1 MTTPRPFKRAI
12 VGSASAD
19 TAASVPTCKLHARTQ
34 PSAASIVE
42 EIARNAAALKDVD
55 ANALDEPALDA
66 LRQARVNINDVLL
79 FRSGRS
85 SAQTSRQKALAEE
98 SLLPLDVLAL
108 VMSFLAPQDM
118 ARACQ
123 VSRHFDDAVAHG
135 VCLRIEHLFREA
147 PVSYIFD
154 RPWRRSAFERKGRKA
169 KAGEVVVKRWVDAT
183 AQKLETL
190 EDDAAQLRLL
200 LDKLYVQNNNTP
212 SIDRVSRR
220 DMRDLDHDVAALYLD
235 ELWER
240 VEEFGRT
247 FSGEDEVR
255 AQCLMTLLQLSR
267 CAHRP
272 EMLLPHAALFAER
285 VRHCSDG
292 ASLCF
297 FCELPSAAFAEHA
310 EVALQ
315 GPVLDNDDSLWCE
328 RFMEALLKLP
338 QPDLMRLAP
347 LLETRLAALA
357 NSKQKK
363 VRALAAKLLRSMR

>member
-1 MTTPRPFKRAI
+1 M
-12 VGSASAD
+12 
-19 TAASVPTCKLHARTQ
+19 PTCKLHARTQ

-55 ANALDEPALDA
+55 VNALDEPALDA
-66 LRQARVNINDVLL
+66 LRQATVNIGYVLYA
-79 FRSGRS
+79 RSGPS

-147 PVSYIFD
+147 PVAFNFH

-247 FSGEDEVR
+247 LSGEDEVR
-255 AQCLMTLLQLSR
+255 AQCLMCVLQLAGQ

-285 VRHCSDG
+285 FRDCSV
-292 ASLCF
+292 SLSF

-315 GPVLDNDDSLWCE
+315 GPVLDNDDSDYNE
-328 RFMEALLKLP
+328 DFMGVYNEDFMGA
-338 QPDLMRLAP
+338 
-347 LLETRLAALA
+347 
-357 NSKQKK
+357 
-363 VRALAAKLLRSMR
+363 LRSCPSPT